1 MKQCFPC
8 LTCVT
13 QRAGA
18 SSGDL
23 VDVLLQFHLPS
34 SPTLSFG
41 DNYFTCHVSKQRLL
55 QPKGRHPLQPQD
67 SVPWGQFKEEKKVGV
82 LRWYHEPHMDDFN
95 KTKLLP
101 LSIQRKRKR
110 KNSLVAQWLRI
121 HQSVQGIQVR
131 SLVWEDPTG
140 CRATKPKP
148 HKHRTGAWEPWL
160 LKHTHPGTM
169 LCNERSHKNEK
180 PVHFY

>member
-13 QRAGA
+13 QWAGA
-18 SSGDL
+18 SSGDS
-23 VDVLLQFHLPS
+23 VDILPQFHLPS
-34 SPTLSFG
+34 APTLSFG

-67 SVPWGQFKEEKKVGV
+67 SVPWGQFKEEKKSVSWGGTMNV
-82 LRWYHEPHMDDFN
+82 TWMTLIRPDSCLFPYRE
-95 KTKLLP
+95 KE
-101 LSIQRKRKR
+101 KR
-110 KNSLVAQWLRI
+110 KNSRVVQWLRI
-121 HQSVQGIQVR
+121 HHSVQGIQVR

-160 LKHTHPGTM
+160 LKHTHPGAM
-169 LCNERSHKNEK
+169 LCNERSHQNEK